1 MVDAV
6 PVVGK
11 SVSVAGGA
19 LSHGRFIYS
28 WDFKGYDDTS
38 MLTTTS
44 SKFVGVVAIAYLVV
58 FFALASGMVNAI
70 IEGGSRGEAFILPSR
85 SVQTSGETVVIT
97 LLLFIGMAGTFLL
110 YESGRSL
117 DPRAQKAML
126 ISGFGAMGVAL
137 LIGFM
142 LVSVKL

>member
-1 MVDAV
+1 
-6 PVVGK
+6 
-11 SVSVAGGA
+11 
-19 LSHGRFIYS
+19 
-28 WDFKGYDDTS
+28 
-38 MLTTTS
+38 
-44 SKFVGVVAIAYLVV
+44 
-58 FFALASGMVNAI
+58 
-70 IEGGSRGEAFILPSR
+70 
-85 SVQTSGETVVIT
+85 
-97 LLLFIGMAGTFLL
+97 MAGTFLL

>member
-1 MVDAV
+1 
-6 PVVGK
+6 
-11 SVSVAGGA
+11 VAGGA

-28 WDFKGYDDTS
+28 WDFKGYDNTS

-44 SKFVGVVAIAYLVV
+44 SKFVVVIAIAYLVV

-70 IEGGSRGEAFILPSR
+70 IEGGSRRGAFILPSR
-85 SVQTSGETVVIT
+85 AVQTFGETVVIT
-97 LLLFIGMAGTFLL
+97 LLLFIGMVGTFLL

>member
-1 MVDAV
+1 
-6 PVVGK
+6 
-11 SVSVAGGA
+11 
-19 LSHGRFIYS
+19 
-28 WDFKGYDDTS
+28 

-44 SKFVGVVAIAYLVV
+44 SKVVGVVAIAYLVV

-70 IEGGSRGEAFILPSR
+70 IEGGSSGSSRAFILPSR

>member
-1 MVDAV
+1 
-6 PVVGK
+6 
-11 SVSVAGGA
+11 
-19 LSHGRFIYS
+19 
-28 WDFKGYDDTS
+28 

-44 SKFVGVVAIAYLVV
+44 SKFVVVVAIAYLVV

-70 IEGGSRGEAFILPSR
+70 IEGGSTRRGAFILPSR
-85 SVQTSGETVVIT
+85 AVQTFGETVVIT
-97 LLLFIGMAGTFLL
+97 LLLFIGMVGTFLL

>member
-1 MVDAV
+1 
-6 PVVGK
+6 
-11 SVSVAGGA
+11 
-19 LSHGRFIYS
+19 
-28 WDFKGYDDTS
+28 

-70 IEGGSRGEAFILPSR
+70 IEGGSSGAFILPSR

-97 LLLFIGMAGTFLL
+97 LLLFIGMVGTFLL

>member
-1 MVDAV
+1 
-6 PVVGK
+6 
-11 SVSVAGGA
+11 
-19 LSHGRFIYS
+19 
-28 WDFKGYDDTS
+28 
-38 MLTTTS
+38 
-44 SKFVGVVAIAYLVV
+44 
-58 FFALASGMVNAI
+58 MVNAI
-70 IEGGSRGEAFILPSR
+70 IEGGSSGSSRAFILPSR
-85 SVQTSGETVVIT
+85 SVQTSGETLVIT